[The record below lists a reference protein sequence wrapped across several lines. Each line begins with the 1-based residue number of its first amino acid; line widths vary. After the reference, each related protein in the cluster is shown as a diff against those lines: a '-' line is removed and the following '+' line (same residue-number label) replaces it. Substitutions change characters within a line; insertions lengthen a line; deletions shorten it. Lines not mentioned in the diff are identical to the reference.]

1 MTYLAPPNKY
11 IRSTDRAHTELLV
24 TSSCDIPTP
33 DTKGGV
39 TMATVIKAA
48 WTLCLAQQTQTHDV
62 AFAQLVRNRHLA
74 VATIERTVGPCIN
87 YISVR
92 VPLKLDWTVEEL
104 LHWVQRQH
112 IGTMTCDT
120 ADWDDLVIES
130 TSWPH
135 DTEFGSAVHH
145 LSAPVAGDYLS
156 PRDIPCRFQIYDF
169 KMVHTYPMSHQCKSR
184 LGQEPKFTNN
194 AAYLTMGPSK
204 LKAALAREKGVD
216 YKKIKQKKKYKEAIK
231 NKRKKAEKNGGAAAR
246 GDSDDSEDD
255 DWEDEDHESD
265 EGGAAVEDG
274 DEEEEDEHVD
284 WQALD
289 ESDSSGSE
297 VELEEKIERKP
308 KSILKA
314 KNVKAD
320 TEAEASKKGKKE
332 EAKDEDEEEE
342 EEEDEE
348 DIPMSDLEDLPEEE
362 REDLVPHTRL
372 TINNTSALLSALN
385 RIAIPTDASAPFAT
399 HQSVTSE
406 APTADGIEDIQ
417 DDLARELA
425 FYAQSLDAAKRGRAL
440 LKAEG
445 VPFSRPTDYFAEMVK
460 DDSHMEKI
468 KAKLIEEA
476 SAKKASAE
484 ARKLRDLKKF
494 GKQVQV
500 AKLQE
505 RQKAKKETLEKIKSL
520 KRKRQESSG
529 DLGTNE
535 ADLFDVGVDHE
546 LNAHKSKAS
555 SGRNG
560 GDREQHRPNAKR
572 QKKNEKYGFGGKKRH
587 AKSGDAVSTGDM
599 SGFSA
604 RRMKTGSHAKVPK
617 TARLG
622 KSRRKAA
629 GAGKR

>member
-1 MTYLAPPNKY
+1 
-11 IRSTDRAHTELLV
+11 
-24 TSSCDIPTP
+24 
-33 DTKGGV
+33 
-39 TMATVIKAA
+39 
-48 WTLCLAQQTQTHDV
+48 
-62 AFAQLVRNRHLA
+62 
-74 VATIERTVGPCIN
+74 
-87 YISVR
+87 
-92 VPLKLDWTVEEL
+92 
-104 LHWVQRQH
+104 
-112 IGTMTCDT
+112 
-120 ADWDDLVIES
+120 
-130 TSWPH
+130 
-135 DTEFGSAVHH
+135 
-145 LSAPVAGDYLS
+145 
-156 PRDIPCRFQIYDF
+156 
-169 KMVHTYPMSHQCKSR
+169 
-184 LGQEPKFTNN
+184 
-194 AAYLTMGPSK
+194 MGPSK

-231 NKRKKAEKNGGAAAR
+231 NKRKKAEKKGGAAAR

-255 DWEDEDHESD
+255 DWEDEDQDSD
-265 EGGAAVEDG
+265 EGGATVEDD
-274 DEEEEDEHVD
+274 DEEGEDEDEEDGHVD

-314 KNVKAD
+314 KNAKAD
-320 TEAEASKKGKKE
+320 AGAKASKKGGKE
-332 EAKDEDEEEE
+332 EAKDEDEEEK

-372 TINNTSALLSALN
+372 TINNTSALLSALS
-385 RIAIPTDASAPFAT
+385 RIAIPKDASAPFAT

-440 LKAEG
+440 LRAEG

-460 DDSHMEKI
+460 DDGHMEKV

-546 LNAHKSKAS
+546 LKAHKSKAS

-604 RRMKTGSHAKVPK
+604 RRMKTGARAKVPK

>member
-1 MTYLAPPNKY
+1 
-11 IRSTDRAHTELLV
+11 
-24 TSSCDIPTP
+24 
-33 DTKGGV
+33 
-39 TMATVIKAA
+39 
-48 WTLCLAQQTQTHDV
+48 
-62 AFAQLVRNRHLA
+62 
-74 VATIERTVGPCIN
+74 
-87 YISVR
+87 
-92 VPLKLDWTVEEL
+92 
-104 LHWVQRQH
+104 
-112 IGTMTCDT
+112 
-120 ADWDDLVIES
+120 
-130 TSWPH
+130 
-135 DTEFGSAVHH
+135 
-145 LSAPVAGDYLS
+145 
-156 PRDIPCRFQIYDF
+156 
-169 KMVHTYPMSHQCKSR
+169 
-184 LGQEPKFTNN
+184 
-194 AAYLTMGPSK
+194 MGPSK

-255 DWEDEDHESD
+255 VWEDEDHHSD
-265 EGGAAVEDG
+265 EGGAAVEDD
-274 DEEEEDEHVD
+274 DEEEDDEDEEDGHVD

-314 KNVKAD
+314 KDVKAD
-320 TEAEASKKGKKE
+320 VEAKARNKGKKE
-332 EAKDEDEEEE
+332 EAKDEDEE

-406 APTADGIEDIQ
+406 APTADGIEDVQ

-460 DDSHMEKI
+460 DDGHMEKV

-529 DLGTNE
+529 DLGTSE

-604 RRMKTGSHAKVPK
+604 RRMKTGARAKVPK

>member
-1 MTYLAPPNKY
+1 
-11 IRSTDRAHTELLV
+11 
-24 TSSCDIPTP
+24 
-33 DTKGGV
+33 
-39 TMATVIKAA
+39 
-48 WTLCLAQQTQTHDV
+48 
-62 AFAQLVRNRHLA
+62 
-74 VATIERTVGPCIN
+74 
-87 YISVR
+87 
-92 VPLKLDWTVEEL
+92 
-104 LHWVQRQH
+104 
-112 IGTMTCDT
+112 
-120 ADWDDLVIES
+120 
-130 TSWPH
+130 
-135 DTEFGSAVHH
+135 
-145 LSAPVAGDYLS
+145 
-156 PRDIPCRFQIYDF
+156 
-169 KMVHTYPMSHQCKSR
+169 
-184 LGQEPKFTNN
+184 
-194 AAYLTMGPSK
+194 MGPSK

-255 DWEDEDHESD
+255 DWEDEDQDSD
-265 EGGAAVEDG
+265 EGGAAVEDD
-274 DEEEEDEHVD
+274 DEEEDDEGDEDEHVD

-320 TEAEASKKGKKE
+320 AEAKGRKKGKKE
-332 EAKDEDEEEE
+332 EAKDEDEEEEEEE

-440 LKAEG
+440 LKADG

-460 DDSHMEKI
+460 DDGHMEKV

-587 AKSGDAVSTGDM
+587 AKSGDAISTGDM

-604 RRMKTGSHAKVPK
+604 RRMKTGARAKVPK

>member
-1 MTYLAPPNKY
+1 
-11 IRSTDRAHTELLV
+11 
-24 TSSCDIPTP
+24 
-33 DTKGGV
+33 
-39 TMATVIKAA
+39 
-48 WTLCLAQQTQTHDV
+48 
-62 AFAQLVRNRHLA
+62 
-74 VATIERTVGPCIN
+74 
-87 YISVR
+87 
-92 VPLKLDWTVEEL
+92 
-104 LHWVQRQH
+104 
-112 IGTMTCDT
+112 
-120 ADWDDLVIES
+120 
-130 TSWPH
+130 
-135 DTEFGSAVHH
+135 
-145 LSAPVAGDYLS
+145 
-156 PRDIPCRFQIYDF
+156 
-169 KMVHTYPMSHQCKSR
+169 
-184 LGQEPKFTNN
+184 
-194 AAYLTMGPSK
+194 MGPSK

-231 NKRKKAEKNGGAAAR
+231 NKRKKPEKDGGAAVR

-255 DWEDEDHESD
+255 DWEDEDQDED
-265 EGGAAVEDG
+265 EGGAAVEEE
-274 DEEEEDEHVD
+274 DEDDDDDDEDEEDEHVD

-314 KNVKAD
+314 KNVKVDA
-320 TEAEASKKGKKE
+320 EAKASKKGKKE
-332 EAKDEDEEEE
+332 DVRDEDEEEE
-342 EEEDEE
+342 DEEEDEE

-372 TINNTSALLSALN
+372 TINNTSALLSALS
-385 RIAIPTDASAPFAT
+385 RIAIPTDSSAPFAT

-425 FYAQSLDAAKRGRAL
+425 FYAQSLDAVKRGRAL

-460 DDSHMEKI
+460 DDGHMEKV

-500 AKLQE
+500 ARLQE

-529 DLGTNE
+529 DLGTSE

-555 SGRNG
+555 SGRSG

-572 QKKNEKYGFGGKKRH
+572 QRKNEKYGFGGKKRH

-604 RRMKTGSHAKVPK
+604 RRMKTGARAKVPK

>member
-1 MTYLAPPNKY
+1 
-11 IRSTDRAHTELLV
+11 
-24 TSSCDIPTP
+24 
-33 DTKGGV
+33 
-39 TMATVIKAA
+39 
-48 WTLCLAQQTQTHDV
+48 
-62 AFAQLVRNRHLA
+62 
-74 VATIERTVGPCIN
+74 
-87 YISVR
+87 
-92 VPLKLDWTVEEL
+92 
-104 LHWVQRQH
+104 
-112 IGTMTCDT
+112 
-120 ADWDDLVIES
+120 
-130 TSWPH
+130 
-135 DTEFGSAVHH
+135 
-145 LSAPVAGDYLS
+145 
-156 PRDIPCRFQIYDF
+156 
-169 KMVHTYPMSHQCKSR
+169 
-184 LGQEPKFTNN
+184 
-194 AAYLTMGPSK
+194 MGLSK

-255 DWEDEDHESD
+255 DWEDEDQDSD
-265 EGGAAVEDG
+265 EGGAAVEDD
-274 DEEEEDEHVD
+274 DEEGEDDEGEEDEHVD

-314 KNVKAD
+314 KNAKAD
-320 TEAEASKKGKKE
+320 AGAKASKKGGEE
-332 EAKDEDEEEE
+332 EAKDEDEEEEE

-372 TINNTSALLSALN
+372 TINNTSALLSALS

-440 LKAEG
+440 LRAEG

-460 DDSHMEKI
+460 DDGHMEKV

-555 SGRNG
+555 SGRKG

-604 RRMKTGSHAKVPK
+604 RRMKTGARAKVPK